1 MAAARQ
7 PPELGPCI
15 SGSDAGRARTD
26 ALEVAVNILHLWPFL
41 LVLIVPLLTI
51 IGAVVATILL
61 FRTLRRR
68 AREQGHPSLRAYLRA
83 APRTDAEKRDA
94 ADLALKGLVLCLLGM
109 IFAPAMLFGLVPLF
123 YGARKVVYASMGLG
137 FADQDELAR

>member
-1 MAAARQ
+1 MQ
-7 PPELGPCI
+7 LL
-15 SGSDAGRARTD
+15 TM
-26 ALEVAVNILHLWPFL
+26 LPFL
-41 LVLIVPLLTI
+41 AVLLIPAITVV
-51 IGAVVATILL
+51 GAAIATVVL
-61 FRTLRRR
+61 FRSLRRR

-137 FADQDELAR
+137 FADQDQFAR

>member
-1 MAAARQ
+1 MQLLAML
-7 PPELGPCI
+7 P
-15 SGSDAGRARTD
+15 
-26 ALEVAVNILHLWPFL
+26 ILT
-41 LVLIVPLLTI
+41 VLIVPVI
-51 IGAVVATILL
+51 IVIGAAITTVVL
-61 FRTLRRR
+61 FRSLRRR

-137 FADQDELAR
+137 FADQDQFAR